1 MNYYCNIC
9 HETIKLKSKKKRLK
23 SITHDELEKFF
34 CITHSIDNPNF
45 FDVDDI
51 YIYIYIYKYI

>member
-9 HETIKLKSKKKRLK
+9 HETIKLKSKKKHLK
-23 SITHDELEKFF
+23 SITHNELEKFF

-51 YIYIYIYKYI
+51 YKNI